1 MHLKCFDIHK
11 QLERVGKVFLG
22 RGPVGP
28 GKNYFLKSMALDKNQ
43 KDMVWEHRQ
52 GGMGCGRKPRQ

>member
-11 QLERVGKVFLG
+11 QLERAGKVFLG

-28 GKNYFLKSMALDKNQ
+28 GKNYLLKTFNYMCKY
-43 KDMVWEHRQ
+43 
-52 GGMGCGRKPRQ
+52 